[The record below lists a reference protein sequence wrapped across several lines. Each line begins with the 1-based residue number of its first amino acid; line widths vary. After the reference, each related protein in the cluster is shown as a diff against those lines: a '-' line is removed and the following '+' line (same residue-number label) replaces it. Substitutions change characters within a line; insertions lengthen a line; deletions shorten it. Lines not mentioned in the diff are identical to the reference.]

1 MSGGVD
7 STVSAHFL
15 KKKGFEVIGVFMK
28 NWDTVDE
35 TGICRADKE
44 AEDAEYACKQIGIPF
59 QTVDFVK
66 EYWNEVFAK
75 LVDEYQQGWTP
86 NPDVDCNR
94 SIKFGHFFQ
103 HCREQIGCDAIAT
116 GHYARTSFGD
126 YLEDQDMRYN
136 VKLLKAMD
144 QVKDQTFFLSQIPQ
158 NALRNTMFP
167 IGSLTKEVVKKI
179 AKSTK
184 GLEKFAQKKES
195 MGICFI
201 GKRRSGFQEFLK
213 EYTETKS
220 GLIVDIEDYKTIGGH
235 QGVQFWTIG
244 QGAKVGGTLIK
255 NYVCDKDKATNTLYV
270 CKGVNHPA
278 LFSENFHT
286 DDPYWIDQ
294 APEELSNRSKD
305 QTLHCQYRSQN
316 TSPVSDVCISYGL
329 SSTGNWEFVNR
340 NSLIVSLVEPERA
353 ITAGQY
359 AVFYKG
365 EECLGSARINKVGPS
380 LYTMNKDNCREKLKS

>member
-1 MSGGVD
+1 MFGPSLNYLLEK
-7 STVSAHFL
+7 FL
-15 KKKGFEVIGVFMK
+15 SI
-28 NWDTVDE
+28 DT
-35 TGICRADKE
+35 
-44 AEDAEYACKQIGIPF
+44 
-59 QTVDFVK
+59 
-66 EYWNEVFAK
+66 
-75 LVDEYQQGWTP
+75 
-86 NPDVDCNR
+86 
-94 SIKFGHFFQ
+94 FFS
-103 HCREQIGCDAIAT
+103 HSGCDAIAT

-195 MGICFI
+195 MGICFV
-201 GKRRSGFQEFLK
+201 GKRKSGFQEFLK

-235 QGVQFWTIG
+235 QGVHFWTIG
-244 QGAKVGGTLIK
+244 QGAKVGGNK
-255 NYVCDKDKATNTLYV
+255 DRNYVCDKDKATNTLYV
-270 CKGVNHPA
+270 CKGSNHPA

-305 QTLHCQYRSQN
+305 QVR
-316 TSPVSDVCISYGL
+316 
-329 SSTGNWEFVNR
+329 
-340 NSLIVSLVEPERA
+340 IVSESDKEL
-353 ITAGQY
+353 IG
-359 AVFYKG
+359 F
-365 EECLGSARINKVGPS
+365 
-380 LYTMNKDNCREKLKS
+380 